1 MKKRKF
7 AEGGFQDIL
16 DMSPADVAEM
26 RAREKA
32 TKAFNRTMPDPY
44 EMTDSK
50 EKRRA
55 ALENAINAPMEMG
68 RKAISKVKE
77 FADSDKGKAL
87 GLAARLAAE
96 NSPGYQ
102 ALRPGIAAA
111 EYGIDK
117 LKEEGANRNRD
128 TGENTNPMGDTF
140 KKGGKVA
147 SKYMSFSKSGKP
159 AGMKEVK
166 KMSDGGS
173 ASKRADGI
181 AQRGKTRGKMC

>member
-1 MKKRKF
+1 MKKYAK
-7 AEGGFQDIL
+7 GGYEDMS

-32 TKAFNRTMPDPY
+32 TKAFNRAMPDPY
-44 EMTDSK
+44 EEGDSK
-50 EKRRA
+50 ARRRA
-55 ALENAINAPMEMG
+55 ALDNAMRKPMDMADE
-68 RKAISKVKE
+68 AVSKVKK
-77 FADSDKGKAL
+77 FADSEDGKKLLRAAKFAVESSPAVASMQPAL
-87 GLAARLAAE
+87 AVGEFA
-96 NSPGYQ
+96 
-102 ALRPGIAAA
+102 
-111 EYGIDK
+111 IDK
-117 LKEEGANRNRD
+117 LKAEGANRKRD
-128 TGENTNPMGDTF
+128 TGESTNPMGDTF

>member
-32 TKAFNRTMPDPY
+32 TKAFNRVMPDPY
-44 EMTDSK
+44 EVGDSK
-50 EKRRA
+50 EKRRM

-77 FADSDKGKAL
+77 FANSDEGKKHL
-87 GLAARLAAE
+87 TAAKMAAE
-96 NSPGYQ
+96 FSPAYQ
-102 ALRPGIAAA
+102 SLRPGLAAA

-117 LKEEGANRNRD
+117 LREEGANRNRD
-128 TGENTNPMGDTF
+128 TGENTNPMGDTY
-140 KKGGKVA
+140 KRGGKVKMA
-147 SKYMSFSKSGKP
+147 S
-159 AGMKEVK
+159 
-166 KMSDGGS
+166 GGS

-181 AQRGKTRGKMC
+181 AQRGKTRGKIC